1 MKTVKMWGGALGVV
15 AMMAPALASAQEI
28 QRVSGR
34 EVTVYNLAGQV
45 EVARGSGADVVVRI
59 TRGGADAA
67 RLDVRTGEIDG
78 RATLRIVYPDDEIIY
93 PAMGRGS
100 STSMRVRGDGT
111 FWGDSRD
118 DRGDPVRIRGSG
130 SGLEAWAD
138 LVIEVPSGKDFAVY
152 VAAGQVDVRG
162 VQSDVDVRTGS
173 GRVDVA
179 DVTGEVSV
187 DTGSGSASIVGVRG
201 SVKMDTGSGSVTV
214 RNVEGD
220 EVIVDTG
227 SGGVRGGAIRTRS
240 LRVDTGSG
248 SIELDEVTSPNVVL
262 DTGSGSV
269 DLVLTADVEILDVDT
284 GSGSVTVRAPADLGG
299 ELEIDTGSGGIDMD
313 FAVQVRS
320 VRRDH
325 VIGTLGDG
333 RGRIRIDTGSG
344 AVRLLKN

>member
-1 MKTVKMWGGALGVV
+1 MTTVKMWGGALGVV

-45 EVARGSGADVVVRI
+45 QVVRGSGADVVVRI

-67 RLDVRTGEIDG
+67 RLDVRTGVIDG
-78 RATLRIVYPDDEIIY
+78 RATLRVVYPDDEILY

-100 STSMRVRGDGT
+100 NTSMRVRSDGT
-111 FWGDSRD
+111 FWGDSRS

-138 LVIEVPSGKDFAVY
+138 LVIEVPSGKDFAMY
-152 VAAGQVDVRG
+152 VAAGRVDVRG

-173 GRVDVA
+173 GRVDVT
-179 DVTGEVSV
+179 DVTGELSV

-201 SVKMDTGSGSVTV
+201 SVKMDTGSGSVTL

-248 SIELDEVTSPNVVL
+248 SIELDEVTSPSVIL

-269 DLVLTADVEILDVDT
+269 DLVLTTDVEILDVDT

-344 AVRLLKN
+344 TVRLLKN